1 MPILPAQTSAW
12 AALPAYSMASPT
24 DALRAK
30 TDAELQFYVDNPS
43 FYHADIVAAARL
55 ELMRRGAAP
64 SEPRT
69 AIPTPTPAAEPASAA
84 TYSPTAYTVDEV
96 EPPAARRPLLW
107 VAALVLMLAGVWLWQ
122 KRTPA
127 VAPVAMSRP
136 HHRSPDSLKLV
147 EVVTH
152 PLPSYDTD
160 PIVATQVAQIPAAEK
175 QQAAALRQFRE
186 LCRRFWAAETQTE
199 FLTNQAHAGQAGDL
213 FADQALVVRGTWRDW
228 NKAVVYSY
236 DFGPKMKDQLQRM
249 AQVAS
254 SQQHILDRMPGLLA
268 GRKFLTDKELV
279 AREADVQ
286 DLLRGIRPTSPV
298 TGRPYR
304 AIVLEMKP

>member
-1 MPILPAQTSAW
+1 
-12 AALPAYSMASPT
+12 MASPT

-30 TDAELQFYVDNPS
+30 TDAELQFFVDNPS
-43 FYHADIVAAARL
+43 FYHADIVAAARR
-55 ELMRRGAAP
+55 ELTRRGPVSAGPTSASASRP
-64 SEPRT
+64 PG
-69 AIPTPTPAAEPASAA
+69 PTPPPAAEPARTAAYTASAYDMEDA
-84 TYSPTAYTVDEV
+84 APTAS
-96 EPPAARRPLLW
+96 RRPLLW
-107 VAALVLMLAGVWLWQ
+107 VAAVVLALAGAWLWQ
-122 KRTPA
+122 KRTPTT
-127 VAPVAMSRP
+127 APVAMSRP

-152 PLPSYDTD
+152 PLPTYDTD
-160 PIVATQVAQIPAAEK
+160 PIVATQVARIPAAEK
-175 QQAAALRQFRE
+175 QQAASLRQFRE

-199 FLTNQAHAGQAGDL
+199 FLTNQAHAGQAGNL
-213 FADQALVVRGTWRDW
+213 FADQALAVRGTWRDW

-236 DFGPKMKDQLQRM
+236 DFGPKMKDQFQRM

-254 SQQHILDRMPGLLA
+254 SQQHILDRLPGLLP

-304 AIVLEMKP
+304 VTVLKAHL